1 LVHDPPHFVRR
12 SFKTGLKMDYIGLG
26 LLSLGLGS
34 LQIMLDKGEREDWFN
49 SNFIVT
55 FAVLAAVCLLA
66 VIFWELRQKDPVVNL
81 HLLKDRNF
89 SIAVFLMFT
98 LGIVLYGSTVLLPL
112 FLQTVLGYTAL
123 TSGLVMSP
131 GAIVTL
137 ITMPL
142 IGFLLTK
149 YQPRW
154 LIVVGLTVG
163 AIGLYIMATFN
174 LQISFWHATWSR
186 IVLSAALGFLFI
198 PINTAAYYYIAKTQ
212 IDGASGLINLA
223 RNIGGSVGISFVTTM
238 LARRAQ
244 VHQNFLASNVTEYN
258 PQFREMFNNAVAALI
273 HKGSSAY
280 DAALQAKTMIYFM
293 VKQQATM
300 LAFID
305 NAWILATLF
314 VAVIPLVFLLKKSL
328 PHKGEVAVH

>member
-1 LVHDPPHFVRR
+1 
-12 SFKTGLKMDYIGLG
+12 M
-26 LLSLGLGS
+26 
-34 LQIMLDKGEREDWFN
+34 
-49 SNFIVT
+49 FI
-55 FAVLAAVCLLA
+55 
-66 VIFWELRQKDPVVNL
+66 
-81 HLLKDRNF
+81 
-89 SIAVFLMFT
+89 

-123 TSGLVMSP
+123 NAGLVMSP

-137 ITMPL
+137 VTMPL

-154 LIVVGLTVG
+154 LIVTGLVIG
-163 AIGLYIMATFN
+163 AMGLHIMATFN
-174 LQISFWHATWSR
+174 LQISFGHAVWSR
-186 IVLSAALGFLFI
+186 VVLSAALGFLFI
-198 PINTAAYYYIAKTQ
+198 PINTAAYSSIAKTS

-238 LARRAQ
+238 LARQAQ
-244 VHQNFLASNVTEYN
+244 VHQNMLVGNVTPYN
-258 PQFREMFNNAVAALI
+258 PQYREMFNNAVAALM

-280 DAALQAKTMIYFM
+280 EAAMQAKALIYTM

-305 NAWILATLF
+305 NAWILTGLF
-314 VAVIPLVFLLKKSL
+314 IVVIPLVFLLKKST
-328 PHKGEVAVH
+328 PHKGESAIH

>member
-1 LVHDPPHFVRR
+1 
-12 SFKTGLKMDYIGLG
+12 
-26 LLSLGLGS
+26 
-34 LQIMLDKGEREDWFN
+34 
-49 SNFIVT
+49 
-55 FAVLAAVCLLA
+55 VCLLA

-244 VHQNFLASNVTEYN
+244 VHQNFLAGNVTEYN

-328 PHKGEVAVH
+328 PHKGEIAVH